1 MNKALSAVGAVAGVS
16 ASITK
21 EDLIFILGVVV
32 TVINLVI
39 AYLDRRNANAKR

>member
-1 MNKALSAVGAVAGVS
+1 MNKALSAIGAIAGVS

-21 EDLIFILGVVV
+21 EDLIFILGVIV

-39 AYLDRRNANAKR
+39 AYLDRKKGD